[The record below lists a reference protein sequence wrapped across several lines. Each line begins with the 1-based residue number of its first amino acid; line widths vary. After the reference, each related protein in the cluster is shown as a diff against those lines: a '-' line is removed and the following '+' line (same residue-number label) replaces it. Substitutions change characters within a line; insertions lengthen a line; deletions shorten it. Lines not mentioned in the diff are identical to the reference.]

1 MAIAPFITQNH
12 GGHIG
17 QSSPRS
23 DGRVKVR
30 GEARYAAE
38 FNPEG
43 VLYGFPVSTTVPTGQ
58 IMAIETGAAE
68 RVPGVVAVIT
78 HANAPEQAPMVAGTE
93 AFFVR
98 LMGSKPVLDRDR
110 VLSHNQ
116 FVALVVAD
124 TYETARSAAAL
135 VTVEVAEAGSIS
147 DFDTAL
153 ESAYKPEVINDLSPA
168 DTDEGDVEAALATAT
183 VVVDA
188 TYDTPFEHPN
198 AMEPHGAVAEWR
210 DGEVFIQ
217 DSSQS
222 ISIVAA
228 SVAVTLNLMPEQV
241 HVESRFVGGGFG
253 SKWGVRPQ
261 VMLAAL
267 AAKVT
272 DRPVKVAMTRQQ
284 NFSNSGQRTMTRQ
297 RVRLGA
303 GPDGRLVAISHDCYS
318 QTSVYDEFVEQTGA
332 MTRIMYASPNRLIH
346 HRVARMS
353 TPTPAPMRAP
363 GETPGS
369 FALESAMDELAV
381 TLGMDPIELRIVNE
395 PDQDPD
401 TGLPWSSRSVI
412 ECLRQG
418 AERFGWERR
427 NPDPGQ
433 VRDGR
438 WLVGMGV
445 GCATYPAI
453 SLPTSARATLRGDGT
468 GLVAL
473 AASDIGTGAHTVLRQ
488 IAAEALGLIEEQVQ
502 VDIGDSDLPM
512 TLGAGGSAGTA
523 SWGSAVVEVIAE
535 LRQQLADLARDDEQS
550 PLVGLP
556 AEDIILADGYIGP
569 SEDVHSGEPLAAF
582 MARNAPDGLT
592 VNYDYQPTQQ
602 PEHSTHSFGAQFA
615 EVGVD
620 VDTGEVRVRRMLG
633 AFGVG
638 RVINPMTARSQL
650 VGGIIMGVGQALMEE
665 THLDPRWG
673 QWVNR
678 DLAEYHVPV
687 SADIPEIDAFWVE
700 EEDRFVNVLGTK
712 AVGEIPIVGVA
723 AAIANAVYNAT
734 GVRVRDLP
742 ITLDKVLAGLP
753 PQS

>member
-68 RVPGVVAVIT
+68 RVPGAVAVIT

-188 TYDTPFEHPN
+188 TYDTPFEYPN

-210 DGEVFIQ
+210 DGEVFVQ
-217 DSSQS
+217 DSTQGV
-222 ISIVAA
+222 SIVAGSLA
-228 SVAVTLNLMPEQV
+228 ATMNVKPAQI
-241 HVESRFVGGGFG
+241 HIESRFVGGGFG
-253 SKWGVRPQ
+253 SKFSTRPHT
-261 VMLAAL
+261 VLAVL
-267 AAKVT
+267 GAKVT
-272 DRPVKVAMTRQQ
+272 GRPVKVVMTRQH
-284 NFSNSGQRTMTRQ
+284 NADNSGQRTVTRQ

-303 GPDGRLVAISHDCYS
+303 GPDGRLTAISHDCLS
-318 QTSVYDEFVEQTGA
+318 QMSVYDEFVEQTGA
-332 MTRIMYASPNRLIH
+332 MTRIMYAAPNRRIH
-346 HRVARMS
+346 HRVAPMNI
-353 TPTPAPMRAP
+353 PTPGTIRAP

-369 FALESAMDELAV
+369 FATESAMDELAV
-381 TLGMDPIELRIVNE
+381 ALGMDPIELRVVNE
-395 PDQDPD
+395 PERDPE
-401 TGLPWSSRSVI
+401 TGLPWSSRSLV

-418 AERFGWERR
+418 AERFGWERHHAE
-427 NPDPGQ
+427 PGQ
-433 VRDGR
+433 VREGR

-445 GCATYPAI
+445 AAASYPARV
-453 SLPTSARATLRGDGT
+453 LPTGARATLRSDGT
-468 GLVAL
+468 GHVEVS
-473 AASDIGTGAHTVLRQ
+473 AADIGTGAHTILRQ
-488 IAAEALGLIEEQVQ
+488 IAAEAMGLEEDQIQ
-502 VDIGDSDLPM
+502 LDIGSSDLPQSA
-512 TLGAGGSAGTA
+512 GAAGSTGTA
-523 SWGSAVVEVIAE
+523 SWGSAMVGAIEDI
-535 LRQQLADLARDDEQS
+535 RQQLADLARDDEQS

-556 AEDIILADGYIGP
+556 TEDIILADGYIGP
-569 SEDVHSGEPLAAF
+569 REDVHSGEPLAAF
-582 MARNAPDGLT
+582 MARNAPNGLT
-592 VNYDYQPTQQ
+592 VTYDYQPTQQ
-602 PEHSTHSFGAQFA
+602 PEHATHSFGAQFA

-620 VDTGEVRVRRMLG
+620 VDTGEVRVRRLLG

-742 ITLDKVLAGLP
+742 ITLDKVLPGLP
-753 PQS
+753 PQT

>member
-1 MAIAPFITQNH
+1 MVIAPFISRNH

-17 QSSPRS
+17 QSSPRA
-23 DGRVKVR
+23 DGQAKVR

-38 FNPEG
+38 HHPDG
-43 VLYGFPVSTTVPTGQ
+43 MLYGFPVATTEARGRIV
-58 IMAIETGAAE
+58 AIRTEAAE
-68 RVPGVVAVIT
+68 RVPGVIAVIT
-78 HANAPEQAPMVAGTE
+78 RDNAPEQAPIVAASE
-93 AFFVR
+93 QFFVR
-98 LMGSKPVLDRDR
+98 LMGAKPVLDRDE

-124 TYETARSAAAL
+124 RYQTARSAAAL
-135 VTVEVAEAGSIS
+135 VTIDVEGGGAIAG
-147 DFDTAL
+147 FDAAL
-153 ESAYKPEVINDLSPA
+153 ADAYRPAVINDLSAP
-168 DTDEGDVEAALATAT
+168 DTDEGDVEAALTAAA
-183 VVVDA
+183 VVIDH
-188 TYDTPFEHPN
+188 TYDTPFEHSY
-198 AMEPHGAVAEWR
+198 AMEPHAAVAEWR
-210 DGEVFIQ
+210 DGELYVE

-222 ISIVAA
+222 VSIVAA
-228 SVAVTLNLMPEQV
+228 SLAATLQLPPERV
-241 HVESRFVGGGFG
+241 HVRSRYVGGGFG

-261 VMLAAL
+261 AMLAAL
-267 AAKVT
+267 GAKVT
-272 DRPVKVAMTRQQ
+272 GRPVQVALTRQH
-284 NFSNSGQRTMTRQ
+284 NVSNSGQRTVTRQ

-303 GPDGRLVAISHDCYS
+303 SRDGRLTAIAHDCFS
-318 QTSVYDEFVEQTGA
+318 ETSVYDEFVEQTGA
-332 MTRIMYASPNRLIH
+332 MTRIMYEAPNRRVH
-346 HRVARMS
+346 HRVTRMR

-381 TLGMDPIELRIVNE
+381 ALGMDPIQLRVANE
-395 PDQDPD
+395 PERDPES
-401 TGLPWSSRSVI
+401 GLPWSSRSLVA
-412 ECLRQG
+412 CLREG
-418 AERFGWERR
+418 ATRFGWERR
-427 NPDPGQ
+427 QAEPGQ

-453 SLPTSARATLRGDGT
+453 SLPTSARATLRADGT
-468 GLVAL
+468 GRVAL
-473 AASDIGTGAHTVLRQ
+473 AASDMGTGALTILRQ
-488 IAAEALGLIEEQVQ
+488 IAAEALGLGEDQVQ

-523 SWGSAVVEVIAE
+523 SWGSAISGAVERI
-535 LRQQLADLARDDEQS
+535 RQQLADLARDDERS

-556 AEDIILADGYIGP
+556 AEDIILADGWIGP
-569 SEDVHSGEPLAAF
+569 AEDVHSGEPLTIF
-582 MARNAPDGLT
+582 LARNAPDGIT
-592 VNYDYQPTQQ
+592 MDDDYQPTQQ

-633 AFGVG
+633 AFGIG
-638 RVINPMTARSQL
+638 HVINPMTVTSQL
-650 VGGIIMGVGQALMEE
+650 IGGITMGIGQALMEE

-678 DLAEYHVPV
+678 DLAEYHIPTNADVPAIEV
-687 SADIPEIDAFWVE
+687 FWVA
-700 EEDRFVNVLGTK
+700 EEDPFVNVLGTK

-742 ITLDKVLAGLP
+742 ITLDKIIAGLP
-753 PQS
+753 SSS